1 MSGKVRLGRLIL
13 PLFFCKNGEM
23 NIIPISDPADVRLL
37 PYRDLRHEDIRKRG
51 PLFIAEGRLVVRR
64 LLVSRYA
71 TSSVLAESTRLH
83 DLEDVIDDS
92 TPVYLVDQSLIREL
106 VGFDFHRGLLA
117 CGYRVPFS
125 PIQSL
130 DEVCLDRSTALAA
143 ISINDVENLGSLIR
157 TSAALGI
164 FNIVLNRQT
173 ADPLCRRVL
182 RVSMGAALRMRFF
195 DLEDALSWFQ
205 ENKKESRWQT
215 IATTLASDSV
225 PIEQVD
231 CGAKPKMIVMGNEGE
246 GLPES
251 IQQACMIRA
260 NIPMAVGID
269 SLNVAVAGAI
279 ALYEFTRGDRV
290 ASTHRDRVA
299 R

>member
-1 MSGKVRLGRLIL
+1 
-13 PLFFCKNGEM
+13 M

-117 CGYRVPFS
+117 CGHRVPFS